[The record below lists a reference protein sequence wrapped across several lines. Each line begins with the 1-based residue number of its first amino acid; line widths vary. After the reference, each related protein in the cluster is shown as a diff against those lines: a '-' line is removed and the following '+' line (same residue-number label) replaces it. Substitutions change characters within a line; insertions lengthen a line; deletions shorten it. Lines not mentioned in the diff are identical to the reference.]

1 MYELRFYTCSELF
14 LHHLKNILNTSNIPL
29 TEFVSG
35 FGQEKRK
42 IKTIHTVLFLIKHI
56 TKFQHSRFTVNQHN
70 SSYL

>member
-35 FGQEKRK
+35 FGQEKKENKDYSHSAFLNQAHNK
-42 IKTIHTVLFLIKHI
+42 ISAFKIYSKST
-56 TKFQHSRFTVNQHN
+56 
-70 SSYL
+70 